1 MTYRLDVAVVREA
14 ARGHWDAIF
23 CALAPM
29 LKAAMQQPGKHVPC
43 PVHGGKDG
51 FRLFPDYADAG
62 SCVCNTCGTFR
73 DGFETLEWLHG
84 WGFAETLKRVAWVLG
99 LQPRQGEEVLARQ
112 KLNRVY
118 RGHIL
123 TMGKPEKRQAKAF
136 EDFVVEIDDEI
147 SNSVRKL
154 GTRSLKRTLAEA
166 GVKPHERVEIVL
178 VSRERVRRANG
189 FSCTRYVWCVKH
201 LMSKAQE
208 QLFSAEKAHFNSE
221 LARAIRT
228 RWLEAIPFDAS
239 DPRQMPL
246 LRYLQRRGL
255 SAVDEGVL
263 KSLRFEERFFD
274 SESRQWCPAMVAAVR
289 DISGQLVTLHRTLLT
304 ADGRKADLN
313 VPKRLMRL
321 PDGRTITGCAIRFGE
336 PHEVLALAEGIETAL
351 SVVVATGLPCWA
363 CICAHG
369 LEAVEIPDGV
379 REVLIFAD
387 KDRSLTGERAAQAL
401 AERLKG
407 GCVTTRVV
415 TIREEIPETEKGID
429 FNDLLCR
436 YGKERLASMLS

>member
-1 MTYRLDVAVVREA
+1 MTYRLDVSVVREA

-51 FRLFPDYADAG
+51 FRLFPDYAEAG
-62 SCVCNTCGTFR
+62 SCVCNTCGSFR

-99 LQPRQGEEVLARQ
+99 LQPRQGEEVVARET
-112 KLNRVY
+112 LNRSY

-123 TMGKPEKRQAKAF
+123 SMGTPSVRQPRAF
-136 EDFVVEIDDEI
+136 EGFLVEIDDEI
-147 SNSVRKL
+147 SSSVRRL
-154 GTRSLKRTLAEA
+154 GTRTLKKALAEA

-178 VSRERVRRANG
+178 AARERIQRADG

-208 QLFSAEKAHFNSE
+208 QLFSAEKAQLNRQ
-221 LARAIRT
+221 LAGAIRSRWLDALRFDVSDPEQKPLQLYLKRRAI
-228 RWLEAIPFDAS
+228 AD
-239 DPRQMPL
+239 
-246 LRYLQRRGL
+246 
-255 SAVDEGVL
+255 VDESFL
-263 KSLRFEERFFD
+263 KDLRFERKFFD
-274 SESRQWCPAMVAAVR
+274 CESRQWLPAMLAAVR
-289 DISGQLVTLHRTLLT
+289 DVSGQLVTVHRTLLT
-304 ADGRKADLN
+304 GDGHKADVD

-321 PDGRTITGCAIRFGE
+321 PEGRTITGCAIRFGE

-369 LEAVEIPDGV
+369 LEAVEIPDSV

-387 KDRSLTGERAAQAL
+387 KDRSVTGERAAQVL

-407 GCVTTRVV
+407 RDVTTRVV
-415 TIREEIPETEKGID
+415 TIREEIPESKKGID
-429 FNDLLCR
+429 VNDLLCLK
-436 YGKERLASMLS
+436 GKQGVTSMLH

>member
-1 MTYRLDVAVVREA
+1 MTYQLDVSVVREA

-51 FRLFPDYADAG
+51 FRLFPDYAEAG
-62 SCVCNTCGTFR
+62 SCVCNTCGSFR

-84 WGFAETLKRVAWVLG
+84 WGFVETLKRVSCVLG
-99 LQPRQGEEVLARQ
+99 LQPRQGEEVLARET
-112 KLNRVY
+112 LNCVY

-166 GVKPHERVEIVL
+166 GIKPHERVEIVL
-178 VSRERVRRANG
+178 AARERIRRADG
-189 FSCTRYVWCVKH
+189 FSCTRYVWCVKR

-208 QLFSAEKAHFNSE
+208 QLFSAEKAQLNGQ
-221 LARAIRT
+221 LAGAIRS
-228 RWLEAIPFDAS
+228 RWLNALRFDAS
-239 DPRQMPL
+239 DPEQKPL
-246 LRYLQRRGL
+246 QLYLKRR
-255 SAVDEGVL
+255 AIVDVDESFL
-263 KSLRFEERFFD
+263 KDLRFERRFFD
-274 SESRQWCPAMVAAVR
+274 CESRQWHPAMVAAVR
-289 DISGQLVTLHRTLLT
+289 DVSGQLVTVHRTLLT
-304 ADGRKADLN
+304 GDGRKADVD

-321 PDGRTITGCAIRFGE
+321 PDDRTINGCAIRIGE
-336 PHEVLALAEGIETAL
+336 PHEVLAVAEGIETAL

-369 LEAVEIPDGV
+369 LEAVEIPDSV
-379 REVLIFAD
+379 REVLIVAD
-387 KDRSLTGERAAQAL
+387 KDRSLTGERAAQVL
-401 AERLKG
+401 AERLKERD
-407 GCVTTRVV
+407 VTTRVM
-415 TIREEIPETEKGID
+415 TIREEIPETDKGID

-436 YGKERLASMLS
+436 YGKQRLLSMLT

>member
-51 FRLFPDYADAG
+51 FRLFPDYATAG

-84 WGFAETLKRVAWVLG
+84 WGFAETLKRVSCVLG
-99 LQPRQGEEVLARQ
+99 LQPRQGEEVVARET
-112 KLNRVY
+112 LNRSY

-123 TMGKPEKRQAKAF
+123 SMGTPSVRQPRAF
-136 EDFVVEIDDEI
+136 EGFLVEIDDEI
-147 SNSVRKL
+147 SHCVRKL
-154 GTRSLKRTLAEA
+154 GTRSLKQVLAEA
-166 GVKPHERVEIVL
+166 NVKQHERVEIVL
-178 VSRERVRRANG
+178 VARERLRRPSG
-189 FSCTRYVWCVKH
+189 LTRTRYVWCVKR

-208 QLFSAEKAHFNSE
+208 QLFSAEKAHFNTE

-228 RWLEAIPFDAS
+228 RWLEATPFDAS
-239 DPRQMPL
+239 DPRQKPL
-246 LRYLQRRGL
+246 FQYLQRRGL
-255 SAVDEGVL
+255 SEVDEGIL
-263 KSLRFEERFFD
+263 KDLRFEERFFD
-274 SESRQWCPAMVAAVR
+274 CESRQWHPAMLAAVR
-289 DISGQLVTLHRTLLT
+289 DVSGQLVTLHRTLLT
-304 ADGRKADLN
+304 ADGRKADVS
-313 VPKRLMRL
+313 VPKRLMRM
-321 PDGRTITGCAIRFGE
+321 PDDRTINGCAIRFGE

-369 LEAVEIPDGV
+369 MEVVEIPKQV
-379 REVLIFAD
+379 KRVLIFED
-387 KDRSLTGERAAQAL
+387 KDLSGTGERAAQAL
-401 AERLKG
+401 YLRLKTEG
-407 GCVTTRVV
+407 VQVRVASV
-415 TIREEIPETEKGID
+415 PSEVPVGLKGID
-429 FNDLLCR
+429 WNDALLEL
-436 YGKERLASMLS
+436 GSSAFPVDV

>member
-51 FRLFPDYADAG
+51 FRLFPDYAEAG
-62 SCVCNTCGTFR
+62 SCVCNTCGSFR

-99 LQPRQGEEVLARQ
+99 LQPRQGEEVVARET
-112 KLNRVY
+112 LNRSY

-123 TMGKPEKRQAKAF
+123 SMGTPSVRQPRAF
-136 EDFVVEIDDEI
+136 EGFLVEIDDEI

-154 GTRSLKRTLAEA
+154 GTRSLKRALAEA

-178 VSRERVRRANG
+178 AARERVRLANG
-189 FSCTRYVWCVKH
+189 FSCTRYVWCVKR
-201 LMSKAQE
+201 LISKAEE
-208 QLFSAEKAHFNSE
+208 QLFSAEKAQLNGQ
-221 LARAIRT
+221 LAGAIRS
-228 RWLEAIPFDAS
+228 RWLNALRFDAS
-239 DPRQMPL
+239 DPEQKPL
-246 LRYLQRRGL
+246 QLYLQRRAIAG
-255 SAVDEGVL
+255 VDESFL
-263 KSLRFEERFFD
+263 KDLRFERRFFD
-274 SESRQWCPAMVAAVR
+274 FESRQWHPAMLTAVR
-289 DISGQLVTLHRTLLT
+289 DVSGQLVTLHRTLLT
-304 ADGRKADLN
+304 ADGRKADVH

-321 PDGRTITGCAIRFGE
+321 PDDRTINGCAIRFGE

-369 LEAVEIPDGV
+369 MEVVEIPDGV

>member
-1 MTYRLDVAVVREA
+1 MTYRLDVSVVREA

-51 FRLFPDYADAG
+51 FRLFPDYAEAG
-62 SCVCNTCGTFR
+62 SCVCNTCGSFR

-84 WGFAETLKRVAWVLG
+84 WGFAETLKRVSCVLG
-99 LQPRQGEEVLARQ
+99 LQPRQGEEVVARET
-112 KLNRVY
+112 LNRSY

-123 TMGKPEKRQAKAF
+123 SMGTPSVRQPRAF
-136 EDFVVEIDDEI
+136 EGFLVEIDDEI

-178 VSRERVRRANG
+178 AARERVRRADG

-289 DISGQLVTLHRTLLT
+289 DISGQLVTLHRTLLA
-304 ADGRKADLN
+304 ADGRKADVN

-321 PDGRTITGCAIRFGE
+321 PDDRTINGCAIRFGE
-336 PHEVLALAEGIETAL
+336 LHDVLALAEGIETAL

-369 LEAVEIPDGV
+369 LEVVEIPVGV

-387 KDRSLTGERAAQAL
+387 KDQSLTGERAARVL
-401 AERLKG
+401 ADRLKG
-407 GCVTTRVV
+407 HGVTTRVV
-415 TIREEIPETEKGID
+415 TIREEIPEKDKGID
-429 FNDLLCR
+429 FNDLLCC
-436 YGKERLASMLS
+436 YGKRRFVSMLT

>member
-1 MTYRLDVAVVREA
+1 MTYRLDVSVVREA

-43 PVHGGKDG
+43 PIHGGKDG
-51 FRLFPDYADAG
+51 FRLFPDYAEAG
-62 SCVCNTCGTFR
+62 SCVCNTCGSFR

-84 WGFAETLKRVAWVLG
+84 WGFAETLKRVSCVLG
-99 LQPRQGEEVLARQ
+99 IQPRKGEEILTREV
-112 KLNRVY
+112 LNRIY

-123 TMGKPEKRQAKAF
+123 SMGTSSVRQPRLF
-136 EDFVVEIDDEI
+136 EGFFVEIDDEI
-147 SNSVRKL
+147 SNSVCKL
-154 GTRSLKRTLAEA
+154 GTRSLRQALAEA
-166 GVKPHERVEIVL
+166 NVKQHERVEIVL
-178 VSRERVRRANG
+178 VARERLRWPSGLTR
-189 FSCTRYVWCVKH
+189 TRYVWCVKR

-228 RWLEAIPFDAS
+228 RWLEATPFDAS
-239 DPRQMPL
+239 DPRQKPL

-255 SAVDEGVL
+255 SEVDEDAL
-263 KSLRFEERFFD
+263 KNLRFEERFFD

-289 DISGQLVTLHRTLLT
+289 NISGQLVTVHRTLLT
-304 ADGRKADLN
+304 ADGRKADVN

-321 PDGRTITGCAIRFGE
+321 PDDRTINGCAIRFGE
-336 PHEVLALAEGIETAL
+336 LYDVLAVAEGIETAL

-369 LEAVEIPDGV
+369 LEVVEIPPTV

-387 KDRSLTGERAAQAL
+387 KDRSNTGECSAQKLFQRVSAL
-401 AERLKG
+401 GVA
-407 GCVTTRVV
+407 VRVMS
-415 TIREEIPETEKGID
+415 IREDIPDAAKGID
-429 FNDLLCR
+429 CNDLLCR
-436 YGKERLASMLS
+436 YGKHCLVSMLS

>member
-1 MTYRLDVAVVREA
+1 MTYRLDVSVVREA

-29 LKAAMQQPGKHVPC
+29 LKTAMQQPGKHVPC
-43 PVHGGKDG
+43 PIHGGKDG
-51 FRLFPDYADAG
+51 FRLFPDYAMAG

-84 WGFAETLKRVAWVLG
+84 WGFAQTLAKVAWVLG
-99 LQPRQGEEVLARQ
+99 LQPRQGEEVVARET
-112 KLNRVY
+112 LNRSY

-123 TMGKPEKRQAKAF
+123 SMGTPAVRQPRAF
-136 EDFVVEIDDEI
+136 EGFLVEIDDEI

-178 VSRERVRRANG
+178 AARERVRRADG
-189 FSCTRYVWCVKH
+189 FSCTRYVWCVKR

-208 QLFSAEKAHFNSE
+208 QLFSAEKAQLNGQ
-221 LARAIRT
+221 LASAIRS
-228 RWLEAIPFDAS
+228 RWLNALRFDAS
-239 DPRQMPL
+239 GPEQKPL
-246 LRYLQRRGL
+246 QLYLKRR
-255 SAVDEGVL
+255 AIADVDESFL
-263 KSLRFEERFFD
+263 KDLRFERRFFD
-274 SESRQWCPAMVAAVR
+274 CESRQWLPAMLAAVR

-304 ADGRKADLN
+304 ADGRKADVD

-321 PDGRTITGCAIRFGE
+321 PEGRTITGCAIRFGE

-363 CICAHG
+363 CISAHG
-369 LEAVEIPDGV
+369 LEVVEIPDSA
-379 REVLIFAD
+379 REIMIFAD
-387 KDRSLTGERAAQAL
+387 KDRSRTGIRAALSLQA
-401 AERLKG
+401 RLTAQG
-407 GCVTTRVV
+407 IAVRIV
-415 TIREEIPETEKGID
+415 TIQEEIPETSKGID

-436 YGKERLASMLS
+436 RGKTGIVAMLT

>member
-23 CALAPM
+23 YALAPM
-29 LKAAMQQPGKHVPC
+29 LKAAMQQPGKHVSC

-51 FRLFPDYADAG
+51 FRPFPDYATAG

-84 WGFAETLKRVAWVLG
+84 WGFAETLKRVSCVLG

-147 SNSVRKL
+147 SNCVRKL
-154 GTRSLKRTLAEA
+154 GTRSLKQALAEA
-166 GVKPHERVEIVL
+166 NIKQHERVEIVL
-178 VSRERVRRANG
+178 AARERVRRANG

-208 QLFSAEKAHFNSE
+208 QLFSAEKAYFNTE

-228 RWLEAIPFDAS
+228 RWLEATPFDAS
-239 DPRQMPL
+239 DPDQNPLQM
-246 LRYLQRRGL
+246 YLQRRAIAG
-255 SAVDEGVL
+255 VDESFL
-263 KSLRFEERFFD
+263 KDLRFERRFFD
-274 SESRQWCPAMVAAVR
+274 FESRQWHPAMLAAVR
-289 DISGQLVTLHRTLLT
+289 DVSGQLVTLHRTLLT
-304 ADGRKADLN
+304 ADGRKADVH

-321 PDGRTITGCAIRFGE
+321 PDDRTINGCAIRFGE

-369 LEAVEIPDGV
+369 MEVVEIPDGV

-387 KDRSLTGERAAQAL
+387 KDRSLTGERAAQVF

>member
-1 MTYRLDVAVVREA
+1 MTYRLDVSVVREA

-51 FRLFPDYADAG
+51 FRLFPDYAEAG
-62 SCVCNTCGTFR
+62 SCVCNTCGSFR

-84 WGFAETLKRVAWVLG
+84 WGFAETLKRVSCVLG
-99 LQPRQGEEVLARQ
+99 LQPRQGEEVVAREM
-112 KLNRVY
+112 LNRSY

-123 TMGKPEKRQAKAF
+123 SMGTPSVRQPRAF
-136 EDFVVEIDDEI
+136 EGFLVEIDDEI

-178 VSRERVRRANG
+178 AARERVRRADG
-189 FSCTRYVWCVKH
+189 FSCTRYVWCVKR

-208 QLFSAEKAHFNSE
+208 QLFSAEKAQLNGQ
-221 LARAIRT
+221 LAGAIRS
-228 RWLEAIPFDAS
+228 RWLNALRFDAS
-239 DPRQMPL
+239 DPEQKPL
-246 LRYLQRRGL
+246 QLYLQRRVI
-255 SAVDEGVL
+255 ADVDESFL
-263 KSLRFEERFFD
+263 KDLRFERKFFD
-274 SESRQWCPAMVAAVR
+274 CESRQWHPTMLAAVR
-289 DISGQLVTLHRTLLT
+289 DVTGQLVTVHRTLLT
-304 ADGRKADLN
+304 GDGHKADVN

-321 PDGRTITGCAIRFGE
+321 PDDRTINGCAIRFGE

-351 SVVVATGLPCWA
+351 SVTVATGIPCWS
-363 CICAHG
+363 CINAGC
-369 LEAVEIPDGV
+369 LERVAIPNHV
-379 REVLIFAD
+379 KRVLIFAD
-387 KDRSLTGERAAQAL
+387 RDRSGTGERSASMLAQRLEAL
-401 AERLKG
+401 GVA
-407 GCVTTRVV
+407 VSVV
-415 TIREEIPETEKGID
+415 AIRDEIPDGADGID

-436 YGKERLASMLS
+436 DGKDRIVSMLP

>member
-51 FRLFPDYADAG
+51 FRLFPDYAEAG
-62 SCVCNTCGTFR
+62 SCVCNTCGSFR

-84 WGFAETLKRVAWVLG
+84 WGFAETLKRVSCVLG
-99 LQPRQGEEVLARQ
+99 LQPRKGEEILTREVL
-112 KLNRVY
+112 NCIY

-123 TMGKPEKRQAKAF
+123 SMGTPSVWQPRAF
-136 EDFVVEIDDEI
+136 EGFLVEIDDEI
-147 SNSVRKL
+147 SNCVRKL
-154 GTRSLKRTLAEA
+154 GTRSLKRALAEA

-178 VSRERVRRANG
+178 AARERIRRADG
-189 FSCTRYVWCVKH
+189 FSCTRYVWCVKR

-208 QLFSAEKAHFNSE
+208 QLFSTEKAQLNGQ
-221 LARAIRT
+221 LAGAIRS
-228 RWLEAIPFDAS
+228 RWLNALRFDAS
-239 DPRQMPL
+239 DQNPL
-246 LRYLQRRGL
+246 QLYLQRRAIAG
-255 SAVDEGVL
+255 VDESFL
-263 KSLRFEERFFD
+263 EDLRFERRFFD
-274 SESRQWCPAMVAAVR
+274 CESRQWHPAMLAAVR
-289 DISGQLVTLHRTLLT
+289 DVSGQLVTVHRTLLT
-304 ADGRKADLN
+304 GDGHKADVG

-321 PDGRTITGCAIRFGE
+321 PEGRTITGCAIRFGE

-369 LEAVEIPDGV
+369 MEVVEIPKQV
-379 REVLIFAD
+379 KRVLIFED
-387 KDRSLTGERAAQAL
+387 KDLSGTGERAAQAL
-401 AERLKG
+401 YIRLKTEG
-407 GCVTTRVV
+407 VQVRVASV
-415 TIREEIPETEKGID
+415 PSEVPVGLKGID
-429 FNDLLCR
+429 WNDTLLEL
-436 YGKERLASMLS
+436 GPSAFPVDV

>member
-1 MTYRLDVAVVREA
+1 MTYQLDVSVVREA

-51 FRLFPDYADAG
+51 FRLFPDYAEAG
-62 SCVCNTCGTFR
+62 SCVCNTCGSFR

-84 WGFAETLKRVAWVLG
+84 WGFVETLKRVSCVLG
-99 LQPRQGEEVLARQ
+99 LQPRQGEEVLARET
-112 KLNRVY
+112 LNCVY

-166 GVKPHERVEIVL
+166 GIKPHERVEIVL
-178 VSRERVRRANG
+178 AARERIRRADG
-189 FSCTRYVWCVKH
+189 FSCTRYVWCVKR

-208 QLFSAEKAHFNSE
+208 QLFSAEKAQLNGQ
-221 LARAIRT
+221 LAGAIRS
-228 RWLEAIPFDAS
+228 RWLNALRFDAS
-239 DPRQMPL
+239 DPEQKPL
-246 LRYLQRRGL
+246 QLYLKRR
-255 SAVDEGVL
+255 AIVDVDESFL
-263 KSLRFEERFFD
+263 KDLRFERRFFD
-274 SESRQWCPAMVAAVR
+274 CESRQWHPAMVAAVR
-289 DISGQLVTLHRTLLT
+289 DVSGQLVTVHRTLLT
-304 ADGRKADLN
+304 GDGRKADVD

-321 PDGRTITGCAIRFGE
+321 PDDRTINGCAIRIGE
-336 PHEVLALAEGIETAL
+336 PHEVLAVAEGIETAL

-369 LEAVEIPDGV
+369 LEAVEIPDSV
-379 REVLIFAD
+379 REVLIVAD
-387 KDRSLTGERAAQAL
+387 KDRSLTGERAAQVL
-401 AERLKG
+401 AERLKERG
-407 GCVTTRVV
+407 VTTRVM
-415 TIREEIPETEKGID
+415 TIREEIPETDKGID

-436 YGKERLASMLS
+436 YGKQRLLSMLT

>member
-1 MTYRLDVAVVREA
+1 MTYRLDVSVVREA

-43 PVHGGKDG
+43 PIHGGKDG
-51 FRLFPDYADAG
+51 FRLFPDYAMAG

-84 WGFAETLKRVAWVLG
+84 WGFAQTLAKVAWVLG
-99 LQPRQGEEVLARQ
+99 LQPRQGEEVVARET
-112 KLNRVY
+112 LNRSY

-123 TMGKPEKRQAKAF
+123 SMGTPSVRQPRAF
-136 EDFVVEIDDEI
+136 EGFLIEIDDEI
-147 SNSVRKL
+147 SNSVCKL
-154 GTRSLKRTLAEA
+154 GTRSLRQALAEA
-166 GVKPHERVEIVL
+166 NVKQHERVEIVL
-178 VSRERVRRANG
+178 VARERLRWPSGLTR
-189 FSCTRYVWCVKH
+189 TRYVWCVKR

-208 QLFSAEKAHFNSE
+208 QLFSAEKAQLNGQ
-221 LARAIRT
+221 LAGAIRS
-228 RWLEAIPFDAS
+228 RWLNALRFDAS
-239 DPRQMPL
+239 DPEQKPL
-246 LRYLQRRGL
+246 QLYLKRRAIADVEE
-255 SAVDEGVL
+255 SFMKD
-263 KSLRFEERFFD
+263 LRFERRFFD
-274 SESRQWCPAMVAAVR
+274 CESRQWHPAMVAAVR
-289 DISGQLVTLHRTLLT
+289 DVSGQLVTLHRTLLT
-304 ADGRKADLN
+304 GDGHKADVN

-321 PDGRTITGCAIRFGE
+321 PDDRTINGCAIRFGE

-387 KDRSLTGERAAQAL
+387 KDRSCTGERSAQELCRRLQAQGIEAAIEAVPL
-401 AERLKG
+401 N
-407 GCVTTRVV
+407 
-415 TIREEIPETEKGID
+415 IPREEKGID
-429 FNDLLCR
+429 WNDVLVRMGPSGFPDAL
-436 YGKERLASMLS
+436 

>member
-1 MTYRLDVAVVREA
+1 MTYRLDVSVVREA

-43 PVHGGKDG
+43 PIHGGKDG
-51 FRLFPDYADAG
+51 FRLFPDYAMAG

-84 WGFAETLKRVAWVLG
+84 WGFAETLKRVSCVLG
-99 LQPRQGEEVLARQ
+99 LQPRQGEEVLTRET
-112 KLNRVY
+112 LNRIY

-154 GTRSLKRTLAEA
+154 GTQSLKRTLAEA
-166 GVKPHERVEIVL
+166 GVKSHERVEIVL
-178 VSRERVRRANG
+178 AARERVRRADG

-208 QLFSAEKAHFNSE
+208 QLFSAEKAQLNGQ
-221 LARAIRT
+221 LAGAIRS
-228 RWLEAIPFDAS
+228 RWLNALRFDAS
-239 DPRQMPL
+239 DQEQKPL
-246 LRYLQRRGL
+246 QLYLKRR
-255 SAVDEGVL
+255 AIADVDESFL
-263 KSLRFEERFFD
+263 KDLRFERRFFD
-274 SESRQWCPAMVAAVR
+274 CKSQQWHPAMVAAVR
-289 DISGQLVTLHRTLLT
+289 DVSGHLVTVHRTLLT
-304 ADGRKADLN
+304 GDGHKADAN

-321 PDGRTITGCAIRFGE
+321 PDDRTINGCAIRFGE

-387 KDRSLTGERAAQAL
+387 KDRSLAGERAAQAL

-407 GCVTTRVV
+407 RGVMTRVV
-415 TIREEIPETEKGID
+415 TIRDEIPENKKGID
-429 FNDLLCR
+429 VNDLLCLK
-436 YGKERLASMLS
+436 GKQGVTSMLY

>member
-62 SCVCNTCGTFR
+62 SCVCNTCGSFR

-84 WGFAETLKRVAWVLG
+84 WGFAETLKRVSCVLG
-99 LQPRQGEEVLARQ
+99 LQPRQGEEVLAREVI
-112 KLNRVY
+112 NRVY

-147 SNSVRKL
+147 SHCVRKL
-154 GTRSLKRTLAEA
+154 GTRSLKQALAEA
-166 GVKPHERVEIVL
+166 NVKQHERVEIVL
-178 VSRERVRRANG
+178 VARERLRWPSGLTR
-189 FSCTRYVWCVKH
+189 TRYVWCVKR

-208 QLFSAEKAHFNSE
+208 QLFSAEKAQLNGQ
-221 LARAIRT
+221 LAGAIRS
-228 RWLEAIPFDAS
+228 RWLNALRFDAS
-239 DPRQMPL
+239 DPDQNPLQM
-246 LRYLQRRGL
+246 YLQRRAIAG
-255 SAVDEGVL
+255 VDESFL
-263 KSLRFEERFFD
+263 KDLRFEERFFD
-274 SESRQWCPAMVAAVR
+274 CESRQWCPAMLAAVR
-289 DISGQLVTLHRTLLT
+289 DVSGQLVTLHRTLLT
-304 ADGRKADLN
+304 ADGRKADVR

-321 PDGRTITGCAIRFGE
+321 PDDRTINGCAIRFGE

-363 CICAHG
+363 CTCAHG
-369 LEAVEIPDGV
+369 MEVVEIPKQV
-379 REVLIFAD
+379 KRVLIFED
-387 KDRSLTGERAAQAL
+387 KDLSGTGERAAQAL
-401 AERLKG
+401 YLRLKTEG
-407 GCVTTRVV
+407 VQVRVASV
-415 TIREEIPETEKGID
+415 PSEVPVGLKGID
-429 FNDLLCR
+429 WNDALLEL
-436 YGKERLASMLS
+436 GPSAFPVDV

>member
-1 MTYRLDVAVVREA
+1 MTYRLDVSVVREA

-51 FRLFPDYADAG
+51 FRLFPDYATAG

-84 WGFAETLKRVAWVLG
+84 WGFAETLKRVSCVLG

-147 SNSVRKL
+147 SNCVRKL
-154 GTRSLKRTLAEA
+154 GTRSLKQALAEA
-166 GVKPHERVEIVL
+166 NIKPHERVEIVL
-178 VSRERVRRANG
+178 AARERVRRANG
-189 FSCTRYVWCVKH
+189 FSCTRYVWCVKR

-208 QLFSAEKAHFNSE
+208 QLFSAEKAQLNGQ
-221 LARAIRT
+221 LAGAIRS
-228 RWLEAIPFDAS
+228 RWLNALRFDAS
-239 DPRQMPL
+239 APEQKPL
-246 LRYLQRRGL
+246 QLYLQRR
-255 SAVDEGVL
+255 AIADVDESFL
-263 KSLRFEERFFD
+263 KDLRFERRFFD
-274 SESRQWCPAMVAAVR
+274 CESRQRHPAMLAAVR
-289 DISGQLVTLHRTLLT
+289 DVSGQLVTLHRTLLT
-304 ADGRKADLN
+304 ADGRKADFN

-369 LEAVEIPDGV
+369 LEVVEIPDGV

-387 KDRSLTGERAAQAL
+387 KDRSLTGERAAQVL

-407 GCVTTRVV
+407 SGVTTRVV

-436 YGKERLASMLS
+436 YGKQRLLSMLV

>member
-1 MTYRLDVAVVREA
+1 MAYRLDVSVVREA

-51 FRLFPDYADAG
+51 FRLFPDYAEAG
-62 SCVCNTCGTFR
+62 SCVCNTCGSFR

-84 WGFAETLKRVAWVLG
+84 WGFAETLKRVSCVLG
-99 LQPRQGEEVLARQ
+99 LQPRKGEEILTREV
-112 KLNRVY
+112 LNRIY

-123 TMGKPEKRQAKAF
+123 SMGTPSVRQPRAF

-154 GTRSLKRTLAEA
+154 GTRSLKRTLSEA
-166 GVKPHERVEIVL
+166 SVKPHERVEIVL
-178 VSRERVRRANG
+178 AARERIRRADG

-208 QLFSAEKAHFNSE
+208 QLFSAEKAQLNGQ
-221 LARAIRT
+221 LAGAIRS
-228 RWLEAIPFDAS
+228 RWLTALRFDAS
-239 DPRQMPL
+239 DSRQKPL
-246 LRYLQRRGL
+246 LRYLQRRWL
-255 SAVDEGVL
+255 SEVDEDTL
-263 KSLRFEERFFD
+263 KNLRFAERFFD
-274 SESRQWCPAMVAAVR
+274 SESRQWCPAMLAAVR
-289 DISGQLVTLHRTLLT
+289 DVSGQLVTLHRTLLT
-304 ADGRKADLN
+304 ADGRKAD
-313 VPKRLMRL
+313 VYAPKRLMRL
-321 PDGRTITGCAIRFGE
+321 PDDRTINGCAIRFGE
-336 PHEVLALAEGIETAL
+336 PREVLALAEGIETAL

-369 LEAVEIPDGV
+369 LEVVEIPGGV

-387 KDRSLTGERAAQAL
+387 KDRSLTGERAARVL
-401 AERLKG
+401 ADRLKG
-407 GCVTTRVV
+407 HGVTTRVV
-415 TIREEIPETEKGID
+415 TIREEIPEKDKGID

-436 YGKERLASMLS
+436 YGKQRLVSMLT

>member
-1 MTYRLDVAVVREA
+1 MTYQLDVSVVREA

-51 FRLFPDYADAG
+51 FRLFPDYAEAG
-62 SCVCNTCGTFR
+62 SCVCNTCGSFR

-84 WGFAETLKRVAWVLG
+84 WGFVETLKRVSCVLG
-99 LQPRQGEEVLARQ
+99 LQPRQGEEVLARET
-112 KLNRVY
+112 LNCVY

-147 SNSVRKL
+147 FNSVRKL

-166 GVKPHERVEIVL
+166 GIKPHERVEIVL
-178 VSRERVRRANG
+178 AARERIRRADG
-189 FSCTRYVWCVKH
+189 FSCTRYVWCVKR

-208 QLFSAEKAHFNSE
+208 QLFSAEKAQLNGQ
-221 LARAIRT
+221 LAGAIRS
-228 RWLEAIPFDAS
+228 RWLNALRFDAS
-239 DPRQMPL
+239 DPEQKPL
-246 LRYLQRRGL
+246 QLYLKRR
-255 SAVDEGVL
+255 AIVDVDESFL
-263 KSLRFEERFFD
+263 KDLRFERRFFD
-274 SESRQWCPAMVAAVR
+274 CESRQWHPAMVAAVR
-289 DISGQLVTLHRTLLT
+289 DVSGQLVTVHRTLLT
-304 ADGRKADLN
+304 GDGRKADVD

-321 PDGRTITGCAIRFGE
+321 PDDRTINGCAIRIGE
-336 PHEVLALAEGIETAL
+336 PHEVLAVAEGIETAL

-369 LEAVEIPDGV
+369 LEAVEIPDSV
-379 REVLIFAD
+379 REVLIVAD
-387 KDRSLTGERAAQAL
+387 KDRSLTGERAAQVL
-401 AERLKG
+401 AERLKERG
-407 GCVTTRVV
+407 VTTRVM
-415 TIREEIPETEKGID
+415 TIWEEIPETDKGID

-436 YGKERLASMLS
+436 YGKQRLLSMLT